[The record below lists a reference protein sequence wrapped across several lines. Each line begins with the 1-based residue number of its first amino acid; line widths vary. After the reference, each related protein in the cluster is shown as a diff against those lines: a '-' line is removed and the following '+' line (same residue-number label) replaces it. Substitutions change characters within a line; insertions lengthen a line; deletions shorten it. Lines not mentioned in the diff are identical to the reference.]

1 MSDEKPTW
9 DDDIEGFFTQ
19 LDVGCMRNVS
29 GGFVDPPLDLG
40 DYESVKKNAAK
51 IYDAVLKKRMPRGD
65 RPWPDEKVAAFKK
78 WMDDNTPKSS
88 T

>member
-19 LDVGCMRNVS
+19 LEIGCMRNV
-29 GGFVDPPLDLG
+29 GGFDPPLDLG
-40 DYESVKKNAAK
+40 DYESVKTNAGK
-51 IYDAVLKKRMPRGD
+51 VYDAVLKKRMPRGD
-65 RPWPDEKVAAFKK
+65 RPWPDEKVAVFKK
-78 WMDDNTPKSS
+78 WIDNGTPKSS